1 MSVWQNGKELI
12 ELHGG
17 FRDARREQPW
27 TEDTIVLIWSATK
40 GIGSACLLH
49 VLQEHKID
57 IERWVGE
64 VWPEFAQAGKET
76 ITLGQL
82 LSHQAGLAALDRK
95 VDLLDYAAVIDALAK
110 QEPNWPPG
118 TAHGYHARTFG
129 FLVDE
134 LVRRISGIK
143 LAEYWRKTFAEPL
156 GLDLWIGLPEKEN
169 ARVATIYA
177 PKGGKQPEPKD
188 RQSGPVAAA
197 TRARS
202 VASSNFYADLATKGT
217 FAHKVFASPFGLN
230 AISAMNIWFERDQR
244 DEQTGDPRSADRF
257 VWWNWQCKRARE
269 ILRDPGK
276 WRTNGRSRVFFRKNN
291 HLDENGVIR
300 WNRPRVPNSDGIF
313 GRLHER
319 LAPYARKL
327 DCFKQSSFRASH
339 FRKLD
344 GGIWPSRRRWQSC
357 VCGSRKWDQFRL
369 RNESD
374 GAIGFAEPKIVAP
387 GGRDLPTVVAVVSP
401 ANLRNAARA
410 AATGC
415 YDPRIVPEM
424 LRRLG
429 GPGCWEKV
437 ARRC

>member
-1 MSVWQNGKELI
+1 MQLDADKLRQRLEPLFQENFETFGELGAAISVWQNGKELI

-40 GIGSACLLH
+40 GIGSACLLR

-169 ARVATIYA
+169 ARVATMYA
-177 PKGGKQPEPKD
+177 PKAGKQPEPKD
-188 RQSGPVAAA
+188 RQSGPPVGRTRPVAN
-197 TRARS
+197 S
-202 VASSNFYADLATKGT
+202 DFYADLATKGT
-217 FAHKVFASPFGLN
+217 FAHMVFASPFGLN
-230 AISAMNIWFERDQR
+230 AISAMNKPEIRALPIVSFGGIGSASALAKFYAILANGGRMDGREFFFEKTIAWMTTTLTDGT
-244 DEQTGDPRSADRF
+244 D
-257 VWWNWQCKRARE
+257 
-269 ILRDPGK
+269 
-276 WRTNGRSRVFFRKNN
+276 RVFQIPTAFSAGFMKDSHRTR
-291 HLDENGVIR
+291 ENLTALSSQVSA
-300 WNRPRVPNSDGIF
+300 RPIF
-313 GRLHER
+313 GKSVEAFGHPGAGGSHAFADPESGISFAYVMNQMEQSVLPNQKSSRLVD
-319 LAPYARKL
+319 AIYA
-327 DCFKQSSFRASH
+327 
-339 FRKLD
+339 
-344 GGIWPSRRRWQSC
+344 
-357 VCGSRKWDQFRL
+357 
-369 RNESD
+369 
-374 GAIGFAEPKIVAP
+374 
-387 GGRDLPTVVAVVSP
+387 
-401 ANLRNAARA
+401 
-410 AATGC
+410 
-415 YDPRIVPEM
+415 M
-424 LRRLG
+424 L
-429 GPGCWEKV
+429 
-437 ARRC
+437 